1 MLFLSYGVGGFC
13 SQDTINMGDINALH
27 SQFKNWLSFI
37 KNSLRSFTFYS
48 KKKNM
53 KDKNDVLYKLEML
66 KKLIIV
72 IGDYSERMEEL
83 KL

>member
-1 MLFLSYGVGGFC
+1 
-13 SQDTINMGDINALH
+13 
-27 SQFKNWLSFI
+27 
-37 KNSLRSFTFYS
+37 
-48 KKKNM
+48 M

-66 KKLIIV
+66 KNLIIV